1 MTVVKTVIVE
11 ATNNDVRRFYN
22 GYINRPWQ
30 GKAVK
35 KGRIVL
41 GMGGVSVFDDG
52 TIMAFMDLTEQ
63 AKTPIVFRH
72 VLQYLNALAKKGAE
86 PVLAAADASVPRAE
100 DFLTRLGFE
109 PTESFDPDGKRIWI
123 WQRHHS

>member
-1 MTVVKTVIVE
+1 MVKTVIVE
-11 ATNNDVRRFYN
+11 ATNSDIRRFYN

-41 GMGGVSVFDDG
+41 GIGGVSVFDDG
-52 TIMAFMDLTEQ
+52 TIMAFMDLTDK

-72 VLQYLNALAKKGAE
+72 VLQYLKALAKKGAE
-86 PVLAAADASVPRAE
+86 PVLAAVDTSVPRAE
-100 DFLTRLGFE
+100 DFLMRLGFE
-109 PTESFDPDGKRIWI
+109 PTESFDPDGKRIWV
-123 WQRHHS
+123 WQQHRS